1 MSPSAGDGPG
11 SGSWATETSY
21 ADFTLVVS
29 PPPLPAARGRPPWH
43 EPAVWAA
50 AGLPLLAWAAWGL
63 SGGFPPGVSLLALI
77 ALALGAAVGAVAPV
91 RISEGLISLGTGFF
105 VALVL
110 LAGPQAGAALIA
122 LTTLAAGPVRWAL
135 GRDRQELATGE
146 LWIVAGRAVFA
157 AGAAGAAYRL
167 AGLTGFRLFALQPP
181 VGTMDLAAAG
191 AVLVLA
197 GGAYVGQNLL
207 ALLLAWLLGA
217 EPQGRLRQRVPAAV
231 LVEFLGLPGGLLLA
245 AVAVRMGLAELVML
259 ELLYLAAVVYGH
271 RVGVVQL
278 ELTTRLEHLELVAR
292 ASRELGATLDLG
304 EVAATLQR
312 VLARLMPF
320 QTMILVLRDP
330 SGGLHQV
337 YAFDV
342 SGGRA
347 DLTADDVTETEAA
360 AEGLFAEPGG
370 GAVYIRDVRPEAG
383 SLARLRLDFP
393 PGAVPD
399 QHRQALLD
407 TLCEQAGAALS
418 NARLYWEANTDPLT
432 GLAQRRYFERALRAA
447 AARGEGFA
455 VIMFDL
461 DRFKR
466 INDRHGHEAGDR
478 VLADLASV
486 VEGTLRA
493 TDVAARYGGE
503 EFVILLPG
511 TGAAEAAAV
520 AERIRRSLE
529 RREVRMAGAVLRY
542 TASFGVAA
550 SGDAGGAQDPMR
562 VVWQADEALMAAK
575 EAGRNQVVTWAGLDR
590 DEVAR

>member
-1 MSPSAGDGPG
+1 MAPAG
-11 SGSWATETSY
+11 SGRVERGSRGAGTSHGE
-21 ADFTLVVS
+21 FTLVVS
-29 PPPLPAARGRPPWH
+29 PPPRVGAPGRAAWQ

-50 AGLPLLAWAAWGL
+50 ASLPLLAWAAWGL
-63 SGGFPPGVSLLALI
+63 SSGFPPGVSPLALI
-77 ALALGAAVGAVAPV
+77 ALTLGAAVGAVAPV
-91 RISEGLISLGTGFF
+91 RLSEGLISLGTGFF

-110 LAGPQAGAALIA
+110 LAGAKAGGALVA
-122 LTTLAAGPVRWAL
+122 LTTLAAVPVRWGL
-135 GRDRQELATGE
+135 GRDREVRITGE
-146 LWIVAGRAVFA
+146 LWAVAGRAAFS
-157 AGAAGAAYRL
+157 AGAAGASYRL
-167 AGLTGFRLFALQPP
+167 AGQAGFRLFGLEPPLGALDLGSA
-181 VGTMDLAAAG
+181 GT
-191 AVLVLA
+191 VLVLA

-217 EPQGRLRQRVPAAV
+217 EPQERLRQRVPAAV
-231 LVEFLGLPGGLLLA
+231 LVEFLGLPAGLLLA
-245 AVAVRMGLAELVML
+245 AVAVRMGLAELVVL
-259 ELLYLAAVVYGH
+259 ELLYLAAVVSGH
-271 RVGVVQL
+271 RVGEVQL
-278 ELTTRLEHLELVAR
+278 QLTTRLEHLELVAR
-292 ASRELGATLDLG
+292 ASRELGATLDLS
-304 EVAATLQR
+304 EVAATLRR
-312 VLARLMPF
+312 VLARLMHF
-320 QTMILVLRDP
+320 ETMILVLREP

-337 YAFDV
+337 YAFDA
-342 SGGRA
+342 SGGRP
-347 DLTADDVTETEAA
+347 DLTAEEVTETEAA

-393 PGAVPD
+393 PGSVPD
-399 QHRQALLD
+399 QHQQALLD

-432 GLAQRRYFERALRAA
+432 GLAQRRYFERALRSA
-447 AARGEGFA
+447 AARGEPFS
-455 VIMFDL
+455 VIMLDL

-466 INDRHGHEAGDR
+466 VNDRYGHEAGDG

-511 TGAAEAAAV
+511 AGAAEAAAV

-529 RREVRMAGAVLRY
+529 RREVKVAGAVVRY

-550 SGDAGGAQDPMR
+550 SGDAGGGQDPMR
-562 VVWQADEALMAAK
+562 VVWQADAALMAAK

-590 DEVAR
+590 NEVAR